1 MTNTA
6 QLDRSS
12 HLQPNPIYAWSIIGG
27 FTLLTTLCL
36 LARFSNI
43 LQIAF
48 PVSTFFIGIFLYFR
62 YPILYLGFNWW
73 IWFLSPLVSRLVE
86 YQNNLVDSGFR
97 LIILSPYLVTIC
109 TGISFFRHIPKLYKR
124 EGLPFFLAFISLI
137 YALLIGIAQGN
148 SLVKVAQGILSWLP
162 GIFLG
167 FHLLANWQ
175 SYPAYRENTQKV
187 FYWGVLVM
195 GIYGVVQYMVAPDW
209 DKFWLTNAQDLQFC
223 CGWPEPFMIRVWSTL
238 NYPFTFGYAM
248 MACLLL
254 LLGRQNLASAP
265 AIISGLLSFLL
276 SQVRGAWF
284 GFTIGLIIFFLS
296 LNSRL
301 KFRLIATIFIII
313 ICLIPLASSGPI
325 VDVIASR
332 ISTLS
337 SGQEDGSAMERQ
349 RIYAELFDIAI
360 GEIIGKGMGGISIVD
375 AGLID
380 ILNTLGWFGL
390 LFYGVGIYLLF
401 YRLFI
406 YAEAR
411 FDPFMNASRSIVA
424 SIFVTIPFNN
434 STILL
439 PGVLFWGFGGMVL
452 AADRYYCYQKNCH
465 LNNRDSRSVGEASAC
480 AERLRQ
486 QPKYAPSRKV

>member
-1 MTNTA
+1 MTNTS
-6 QLDRSS
+6 QLTQPSS
-12 HLQPNPIYAWSIIGG
+12 LQPKLIYAWGAIGG

-48 PVSTFFIGIFLYFR
+48 PVGAFFIGIFLYFR

-73 IWFLSPLVSRLVE
+73 IWFLAPLVSRLVE
-86 YQNNLVDSGFR
+86 YQNNLANPGFR

-109 TGISFFRHIPKLYKR
+109 TGISFFRYIPKLYKR
-124 EGLPFFLAFISLI
+124 EGLPFLLAFISLM

-148 SLVKVAQGILSWLP
+148 SVIRVIQVVLSWLP

-167 FHLLANWQ
+167 FHLLANWR

-195 GIYGVVQYMVAPDW
+195 GIYGIVQYIVAPDW
-209 DKFWLTNAQDLQFC
+209 DKFWLANAQDLQFC
-223 CGWPEPFMIRVWSTL
+223 CGWPEPFMMRVWSTL

-254 LLGRQNLASAP
+254 LLSRQNIASTP
-265 AIISGLLSFLL
+265 AIIFGLLSFLL
-276 SQVRGAWF
+276 SQVRGAWL
-284 GFTIGLIIFFLS
+284 GFAVGLIMFFS
-296 LNSRL
+296 ALNLRL
-301 KFRLIATIFIII
+301 KFRLVLTIFVIAIFS
-313 ICLIPLASSGPI
+313 IPLAISSPI
-325 VDVIASR
+325 FDVIASR
-332 ISTLS
+332 ILTLS

-349 RIYAELFDIAI
+349 RIYAELFNSVI
-360 GEIIGKGMGGISIVD
+360 GEIIGKGMGGSSIVD
-375 AGLID
+375 AGLLD

-390 LFYGVGIYLLF
+390 LFYGVGVYLLF
-401 YRLFI
+401 YSLFS

-434 STILL
+434 SMILL

-452 AADRYYCYQKNCH
+452 AANRYYCHQKSCH
-465 LNNRDSRSVGEASAC
+465 LNNRERS
-480 AERLRQ
+480 
-486 QPKYAPSRKV
+486 KYAPSREV

>member
-6 QLDRSS
+6 QLDRSPS
-12 HLQPNPIYAWSIIGG
+12 LQPNPIYAWSIIGG

-48 PVSTFFIGIFLYFR
+48 PVGTFFIGIFLYFR

-86 YQNNLVDSGFR
+86 YQNNLTDSGFR

-109 TGISFFRHIPKLYKR
+109 TGISFFRHMPKLYKR
-124 EGLPFFLAFISLI
+124 EGLPFLLAFISLM

-148 SLVKVAQGILSWLP
+148 SLIKVVQGILSWLP

-195 GIYGVVQYMVAPDW
+195 GIYGIFQYIVAPDW
-209 DKFWLTNAQDLQFC
+209 DKFWLANAQDLQLC
-223 CGWPEPFMIRVWSTL
+223 CGWPEPFMMRVWSTL

-248 MACLLL
+248 MACLLVL
-254 LLGRQNLASAP
+254 LSRQNTASAP
-265 AIISGLLSFLL
+265 AIIAGLLSFLL
-276 SQVRGAWF
+276 SQVRGAWL
-284 GFTIGLIIFFLS
+284 GFAVGLMIFFSS

-301 KFRLIATIFIII
+301 KFRLITTVFIITIF
-313 ICLIPLASSGPI
+313 LIPLASSGPI
-325 VDVIASR
+325 FDAIASR

-337 SGQEDGSAMERQ
+337 SGGEDGSALERQ
-349 RIYAELFDIAI
+349 RIYSELFNNVV
-360 GEIIGKGMGGISIVD
+360 GEVIGKGMGGMSIVD
-375 AGLID
+375 AGLLD
-380 ILNTLGWFGL
+380 ILNTLGWVGL
-390 LFYGVGIYLLF
+390 LFYGVGVYLLF
-401 YRLFI
+401 YSLFS

-452 AADRYYCYQKNCH
+452 AANRYYCHQKNCH
-465 LNNRDSRSVGEASAC
+465 LNNRDSRSVGEASIC

-486 QPKYAPSRKV
+486 RPKYDPSRKV